1 MRIAWCVVPH
11 RLCCCHPPLRAR
23 LCIVSADEG
32 ARLYVDGVL
41 LLSTPVGAASPAQAT
56 VAGQVV
62 LAAGTTHVLALEY
75 FNGWGVSWLTL
86 ELSVD
91 GAAATTVGPSMVRAA
106 NPLRGVCFF
115 CFVHTPP
122 RPPSPAL
129 MRSIVWVSVWFFF
142 GAIEPSVV
150 LASA

>member
-1 MRIAWCVVPH
+1 MPP
-11 RLCCCHPPLRAR
+11 PPLRAR
-23 LCIVSADEG
+23 LCIVNASVSADEG
-32 ARLYVDGVL
+32 ARLYVDGAL
-41 LLSTPVGAASPAQAT
+41 LLSTPVGAASAAQAT

-106 NPLRGVCFF
+106 NPLRGLYFLLCP
-115 CFVHTPP
+115 HTSSPP
-122 RPPSPAL
+122 PPEAARL
-129 MRSIVWVSVWFFF
+129 RVGFRL
-142 GAIEPSVV
+142 V
-150 LASA
+150 LFWNC